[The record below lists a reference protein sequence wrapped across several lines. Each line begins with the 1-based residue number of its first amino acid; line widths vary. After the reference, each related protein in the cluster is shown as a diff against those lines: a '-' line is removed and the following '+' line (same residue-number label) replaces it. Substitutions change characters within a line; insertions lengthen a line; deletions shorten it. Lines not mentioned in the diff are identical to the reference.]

1 MLADCWLGISNLD
14 CLHWQ
19 PLSVTNPLN
28 LNPYFDLK
36 IFSFVLF
43 PCGFLSFFL
52 SALVPLW
59 LTLFRILPQDQ
70 PQADHGFDFMDC
82 AVLAICFW
90 KRLR

>member
-1 MLADCWLGISNLD
+1 
-14 CLHWQ
+14 
-19 PLSVTNPLN
+19 

-70 PQADHGFDFMDC
+70 PQADHGFDFIDY
-82 AVLAICFW
+82 AVWAICFW
-90 KRLR
+90 KRLRRGVAFIVSSEEVCPNKLLRSGD